1 LTASFARRLV
11 AAAVLV
17 TAAGPIPASAGPPPD
32 AWAQRGA
39 AALHLLDVPY
49 LPQSELLCGGAAIA
63 MVMRYWGTAN
73 VYAETFADLVDPA
86 AGGIHGSDLLEAL
99 RSRGWMAE
107 SFRGDSATVQ
117 AHLRAGRPV
126 IVLIEDRPGRYHYV
140 VVVGWSSGRVIVHDP
155 ARAPFRVLDE
165 KAFELAWTK
174 SDRWSVAPVPG
185 GPPRSA
191 STSEA
196 EAADEAGKSRGRES
210 SSDRPCDGMVDEGV
224 RLAGAGDVSGAR
236 RIFEVAA
243 ESCPEAP
250 GPWREMAGLHVL
262 RSEWPAA
269 ANDARSALERD
280 PADALAARILATAL
294 FLDHDADA
302 ALEAWNRVG
311 EPLVDLVNVTG
322 LERIRYGVA
331 SRALSL
337 PPQSVLTPQ
346 ALRAARRR
354 LADVPAAQ
362 TTRVAFTPQQ
372 SGRARIDAVVV
383 ERPLLPR
390 SPVAIAALG
399 VHALSDREIQL
410 RVASPTGAGEVWRAS
425 WRWWEHRPRV
435 TFGFDAPAPF
445 GGVWGISMAGERQS
459 YTRHGSVVEESRRR
473 LAYTVSRWSSG
484 GLRWEGTAGLDR
496 IREAGVD
503 SRGNALALGGAVHQV
518 LADDRAYVEAG
529 VGYWIGGVRTA
540 TVALRSEWRSRT
552 ANEGQVWIVRGGADR
567 AASGAPLALWPGA
580 GTGQGRDVLLRA
592 HSLLDDGV
600 IRGGV
605 FGQELIHGGVESRL
619 WRQLRGKPVRL
630 GPALFV
636 DAARAFRGL
645 NGTDGATQVDA
656 GVGLRLAIPGSGVLR
671 IDLAHGLRDGR
682 NALSIGWV
690 R

>member
-17 TAAGPIPASAGPPPD
+17 TAAGPIPAAT
-32 AWAQRGA
+32 AQRA
-39 AALHLLDVPY
+39 VAPLHLLDVPY

-63 MVMRYWGTAN
+63 MVMRYWGTPD

-99 RSRGWMAE
+99 RSRGWTAE
-107 SFRGDSATVQ
+107 SFRGDSAAVQ
-117 AHLRAGRPV
+117 EQLRRGRPV

-165 KAFELAWTK
+165 KAFDLSWAK
-174 SDRWSVAPVPG
+174 SDRWTVAPVPNV
-185 GPPRSA
+185 PRRDDASSA
-191 STSEA
+191 NGKPI
-196 EAADEAGKSRGRES
+196 ADAGDSSRPGA
-210 SSDRPCDGMVDEGV
+210 SSDGPCQGMVDEGV
-224 RLAGAGDVSGAR
+224 RLAGAGDVSAAR

-262 RSEWPAA
+262 GSEWGAA
-269 ANDARSALERD
+269 AKDARSALDRD

-294 FLDHDADA
+294 FLDNDADG

-311 EPLVDLVNVTG
+311 EPIVDLVNVTG

-337 PPQSVLTPQ
+337 PPQSVLTPR

-372 SGRARIDAVVV
+372 SGRARVDAVIV
-383 ERPLLPR
+383 ERPLVPR

-399 VHALSDREIQL
+399 VHALSDREAQI
-410 RVASPTGAGEVWRAS
+410 RVASPTGGGEVWRAS

-459 YTRHGSVVEESRRR
+459 YARQGSVVEESRRR
-473 LAYTVSRWSSG
+473 LAYTVSRWSLGS
-484 GLRWEGTAGLDR
+484 LRWEGTVGLDR
-496 IREAGVD
+496 ILQAGAD
-503 SRGNALALGGAVHQV
+503 TGGNALALGGAAHQV
-518 LADDRAYVEAG
+518 FANDHAYVEAG
-529 VGYWIGGVRTA
+529 VGYWTGGVKTA

-552 ANEGQVWIVRGGADR
+552 ANEGQIWILRGGADR
-567 AASGAPLALWPGA
+567 AGSQAPLALWPGA

-592 HSLLDDGV
+592 HSLLDDGIV
-600 IRGGV
+600 RDGV
-605 FGQELIHGGVESRL
+605 FGQGLIHGGVESRF

-645 NGTDGATQVDA
+645 NGTNGTTQIDA